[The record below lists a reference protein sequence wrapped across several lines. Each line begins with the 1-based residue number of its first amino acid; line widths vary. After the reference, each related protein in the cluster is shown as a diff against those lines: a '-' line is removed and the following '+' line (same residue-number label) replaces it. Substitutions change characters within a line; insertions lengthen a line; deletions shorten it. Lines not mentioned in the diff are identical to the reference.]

1 MCVCVCAR
9 AYGCVFGRIFL
20 PNSGR
25 RSILVPRVKSGRTHW
40 KVSQLQLIDRDLTVN
55 WGTATRRR
63 HALCAIVRP
72 FTSRT
77 LYKLSKFEALS
88 IRKARC
94 GSPKWAIKCASD
106 FLSEHDR
113 KIEERKEREGEEIV
127 ASAHAFGR
135 WPDTIGCFSLSLFN
149 FLATSHRCTKYRAEK
164 KKTSWTISFQFYVFV
179 ESVQFSRVYV
189 CETKHSS
196 APNGTLW
203 TESRQHCGTL
213 YVLGYV
219 CSSPSLL
226 AHISILYVRCTFV
239 GQHCSTAF
247 NIIIIMMVRTSRPTM
262 KNIARSPQ

>member
-1 MCVCVCAR
+1 M
-9 AYGCVFGRIFL
+9 
-20 PNSGR
+20 
-25 RSILVPRVKSGRTHW
+25 
-40 KVSQLQLIDRDLTVN
+40 
-55 WGTATRRR
+55 
-63 HALCAIVRP
+63 
-72 FTSRT
+72 
-77 LYKLSKFEALS
+77 
-88 IRKARC
+88 
-94 GSPKWAIKCASD
+94 
-106 FLSEHDR
+106 
-113 KIEERKEREGEEIV
+113 

-149 FLATSHRCTKYRAEK
+149 FLATSHRCTKYRAK
-164 KKTSWTISFQFYVFV
+164 KKKPVGQFHFNFMC
-179 ESVQFSRVYV
+179 SSNRCNFHACM

-247 NIIIIMMVRTSRPTM
+247 NIIIIMMVQTSRPTM